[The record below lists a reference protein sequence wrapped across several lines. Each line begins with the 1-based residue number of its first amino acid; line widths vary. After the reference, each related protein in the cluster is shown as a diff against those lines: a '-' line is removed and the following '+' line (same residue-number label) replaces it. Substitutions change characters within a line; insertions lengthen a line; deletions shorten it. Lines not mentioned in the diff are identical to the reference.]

1 VTVTDTVFS
10 GDVANAASGFASRR
24 VEVSGYGGGIDAGF
38 GQLTATGVALV
49 HNTATAGVAMS
60 SASPAALQF
69 GFATALAVGFGGG
82 IYGGGTL
89 TLNHSSVA
97 GNFTLGTPSD
107 ISVRDG
113 GRVDPAS
120 ANNLIGTGGSGGLVN
135 GVNGNI
141 VL

>member
-1 VTVTDTVFS
+1 MTVSNTVVAFNHVNANPSS
-10 GDVANAASGFASRR
+10 GQPFDPNPSSAVGGGVDVA
-24 VEVSGYGGGIDAGF
+24 
-38 GQLTATGVALV
+38 
-49 HNTATAGVAMS
+49 
-60 SASPAALQF
+60 
-69 GFATALAVGFGGG
+69 
-82 IYGGGTL
+82 GGTL

-113 GRVDPAS
+113 GQVDPAS